1 MPTVCRLKDGEGLNV
16 PASSPVIGEREREL
30 MHAAV
35 DKGWLTAS
43 AQNAAFEA
51 ELSRFTGIEHVR
63 TCNSGSS
70 ANLLAVAAMVEA
82 GHWKAGDEI
91 VTVAAGFPTTINPL
105 LLYGLVPV
113 FVDITLPTYQ
123 VNVQQLER
131 AISKHRTAGIM
142 LAHTLGNPFP
152 RDVRYGNC
160 GQHIVE
166 DCCDALG
173 STYIGHEGEPV
184 HVGSE
189 ASIATFSFFPAH
201 HITTGEGGAVMSQS
215 ADHIR
220 VVESVRDWGRD
231 CWCEP
236 GANNTCGKRF
246 DQQFGDLP
254 YGYDHKYTFT
264 RLGFNLKLTEIQ
276 AACGLAQIERLPDFG
291 VARRR
296 HFGLLSKR
304 LDVLRDHIILP
315 EATEGADPSWFGFP
329 ITLKEKGLRN
339 MLQRFLAGNGIDSRL
354 LFGGNLTK
362 QPYMKGRKH
371 RVASELA
378 ITDRVM
384 ADSLW
389 IGLWPGLTDE
399 HLDFAA
405 SKIREFFGEFE

>member
-1 MPTVCRLKDGEGLNV
+1 VEQLN
-16 PASSPVIGEREREL
+16 
-30 MHAAV
+30 
-35 DKGWLTAS
+35 
-43 AQNAAFEA
+43 
-51 ELSRFTGIEHVR
+51 
-63 TCNSGSS
+63 
-70 ANLLAVAAMVEA
+70 
-82 GHWKAGDEI
+82 
-91 VTVAAGFPTTINPL
+91 
-105 LLYGLVPV
+105 
-113 FVDITLPTYQ
+113 
-123 VNVQQLER
+123 R
-131 AISKHRTAGIM
+131 AIDRHRTKGII
-142 LAHTLGNPFP
+142 LAHTLGNPFDLDAVQDAISG
-152 RDVRYGNC
+152 RDVWL
-160 GQHIVE
+160 IE

-173 STYIGHEGEPV
+173 STYRGQ
-184 HVGSE
+184 HVGTRG
-189 ASIATFSFFPAH
+189 AYATLSFFPAH
-201 HITTGEGGAVMSQS
+201 HITTGEGGAVMSMS

-246 DQQFGDLP
+246 EQQFGDLP

-264 RLGFNLKLTEIQ
+264 RLGFNLKLTELA
-276 AACGLAQIERLPDFG
+276 AACGLAQSERLPEI
-291 VARRR
+291 VRKRRAN
-296 HFGLLSKR
+296 FSFLMDKLSS
-304 LDVLRDHIILP
+304 LQAHIALP
-315 EATEGADPSWFGFP
+315 EATADTSPSWFGFP

-339 MLQRFLAGNGIDSRL
+339 LLQRFLAGNGIDSRL

-405 SKIREFFGEFE
+405 SKIQAFFGEFE